1 LRNRPSPSVEKSA
14 APIPHSFQLNDF
26 SWLDLRE
33 FVLGRT
39 RSGYGCGGQWFGGGV
54 YLMRNKTTE
63 RWFDWGAEFSFSALL
78 LALLVVGLGLDYFF
92 RISAGGAAAMLGE
105 ASIFGLAALAILV
118 LAASLLNL
126 RSKLRALGK
135 EYGKIVAQSERDTLT
150 GILNREAFVSEAKR
164 ALDKYGKNRFFALFL
179 IDVDH
184 FKQVNDTHGHP
195 SRGPG
200 AQLRRRE
207 IASSF
212 SGARVGRLGGDE
224 FAVLIEHS
232 DPITAKWAHESCA
245 EFARGLAAQVN
256 IGAQR
261 LSVTASIGI
270 ALAPDHGKTWSSLVI
285 NADMALY
292 ASKKNGRAC
301 STLFEENM
309 LTDIRN
315 EKALVRELRAAILL
329 RHLRVAYQPIVDVD
343 GQLIGFEALLRWRH
357 ALRGVI
363 PPDVFI
369 PVAERALMIGEIGNY
384 VLRQVCEDLPR
395 LPDVKVSVNLSAN
408 QIAMPELKEK
418 MLAILAE
425 TGTDPRRIVLE
436 ITESASL
443 AANERIANQISALQ
457 DAGFRIALDDF
468 GMGYSEFNQLRALPY
483 DVIKIDKS
491 YICALGTDHVTDVF
505 VSAVVEIARRSGKNV
520 VAEGIETED
529 DLLRASAAGCD
540 RFQGYHFGKPV
551 FLESIARELLDYS
564 NKPVADGENAKVA

>member
-1 LRNRPSPSVEKSA
+1 MRTWTWGSPIVAGPVRTFRPGFPAKGSLFTGFCAGHIASGTHSA
-14 APIPHSFQLNDF
+14 AEL
-26 SWLDLRE
+26 
-33 FVLGRT
+33 
-39 RSGYGCGGQWFGGGV
+39 YMFGK
-54 YLMRNKTTE
+54 LQKR
-63 RWFDWGAEFSFSALL
+63 RFDWGTEVSFSA
-78 LALLVVGLGLDYFF
+78 
-92 RISAGGAAAMLGE
+92 I
-105 ASIFGLAALAILV
+105 IFGLFALVMVFEFFFRNADYTYEFFIQNLDAAIIGALSLVIICLAIAHVDLKGK
-118 LAASLLNL
+118 LRTLGRRYQSLL
-126 RSKLRALGK
+126 
-135 EYGKIVAQSERDTLT
+135 EQSERDVLT
-150 GILNREAFVSEAKR
+150 SVLNRETFVFEAKQ
-164 ALDKYGKNRFFALFL
+164 ALEKRGKNRFFALFL
-179 IDVDH
+179 VDVDH

-195 SRGPG
+195 AGDRVLVFV
-200 AQLRRRE
+200 AEKLR
-207 IASSF
+207 AHF
-212 SGARVGRLGGDE
+212 PGARVGRLGGDE
-224 FAVLIEHS
+224 FAVLFEHS
-232 DPITAKWAHESCA
+232 DPITAKWAHEVCSK
-245 EFARGLAAQVN
+245 FAAGLAGKVD

-261 LSVTASIGI
+261 ISVSASIGI
-270 ALAPDHGKTWSSLVI
+270 ALAPDHGKIWSSLVI

-292 ASKKNGRAC
+292 ASKKGGRDC

-315 EKALVRELRAAILL
+315 EKALVRELRAAMLL
-329 RHLRVAYQPIVDVD
+329 RHLRVAYQPIVDVN

-408 QIAMPELKEK
+408 QIAMPALQEK

>member
-1 LRNRPSPSVEKSA
+1 MSRKLQK
-14 APIPHSFQLNDF
+14 
-26 SWLDLRE
+26 
-33 FVLGRT
+33 
-39 RSGYGCGGQWFGGGV
+39 
-54 YLMRNKTTE
+54 
-63 RWFDWGAEFSFSALL
+63 RWFDWSTEVSFSAIVFGLF
-78 LALLVVGLGLDYFF
+78 ALVVVFEFFF
-92 RISAGGAAAMLGE
+92 RNADYTYEFFTKNFDAAIIGAL
-105 ASIFGLAALAILV
+105 SLVIICLAIAHVDLKGKIRT
-118 LAASLLNL
+118 LGRRYHSLL
-126 RSKLRALGK
+126 
-135 EYGKIVAQSERDTLT
+135 AQSERDVLT
-150 GILNREAFVSEAKR
+150 NVLNRETFVSEAKQALEAR
-164 ALDKYGKNRFFALFL
+164 AKSRFFALFL
-179 IDVDH
+179 VDVDH

-195 SRGPG
+195 SGDRVLIFV
-200 AQLRRRE
+200 AEKLR
-207 IASSF
+207 AHF
-212 SGARVGRLGGDE
+212 PNARVGRLGGDE

-232 DPITAKWAHESCA
+232 DPITAKWAHEACSK
-245 EFARGLAAQVN
+245 FAAGLAGKVD

-261 LSVTASIGI
+261 ISVSSSIGI

-292 ASKKNGRAC
+292 ASKKGGRAC

-315 EKALVRELRAAILL
+315 EKALVRELRAAMLL
-329 RHLRVAYQPIVDVD
+329 RHLRVAYQPIVDVN
-343 GQLIGFEALLRWRH
+343 GRLIGFEALLRWRH

-408 QIAMPELKEK
+408 QIAMPALQEK

-443 AANERIANQISALQ
+443 AANERIASQISALQ
-457 DAGFRIALDDF
+457 DAGFRIALDDI

-540 RFQGYHFGKPV
+540 RFQGYYFGKPV
-551 FLESIARELLDYS
+551 FLESIARERLDYS
-564 NKPVADGENAKVA
+564 NKPTADGENSKVA

>member
-1 LRNRPSPSVEKSA
+1 VRTFRPGFPAKGSLFTGFCAGHIASGTHSA
-14 APIPHSFQLNDF
+14 AEL
-26 SWLDLRE
+26 
-33 FVLGRT
+33 
-39 RSGYGCGGQWFGGGV
+39 YMFGK
-54 YLMRNKTTE
+54 LQKR
-63 RWFDWGAEFSFSALL
+63 RFDWGTEVSFSA
-78 LALLVVGLGLDYFF
+78 
-92 RISAGGAAAMLGE
+92 I
-105 ASIFGLAALAILV
+105 IFGLFALVMVFEFFFRNADYTYEFFIQNLDAAIIGALSLVIICLAIAHVDLKGK
-118 LAASLLNL
+118 LRTLGRRYQSLL
-126 RSKLRALGK
+126 
-135 EYGKIVAQSERDTLT
+135 EQSERDVLT
-150 GILNREAFVSEAKR
+150 NVLNRETFVFEAKQ
-164 ALDKYGKNRFFALFL
+164 ALEKRGKNRFFALFL
-179 IDVDH
+179 VDVDH

-195 SRGPG
+195 AGDRVLVFV
-200 AQLRRRE
+200 AEKLR
-207 IASSF
+207 AHF
-212 SGARVGRLGGDE
+212 PGARVGRLGGDE
-224 FAVLIEHS
+224 FAVLFEHS
-232 DPITAKWAHESCA
+232 DPITAKWAHEVCSK
-245 EFARGLAAQVN
+245 FAAGLAGKVD

-261 LSVTASIGI
+261 ISVSASIGI
-270 ALAPDHGKTWSSLVI
+270 ALAPDHGKIWSSLVI

-292 ASKKNGRAC
+292 ASKKGGRDC

-315 EKALVRELRAAILL
+315 EKALVRELRAAMLL
-329 RHLRVAYQPIVDVD
+329 RHLRVAYQPIVDVK

-408 QIAMPELKEK
+408 QIAMPALQEK

-443 AANERIANQISALQ
+443 AANERIAKQISALQ

-551 FLESIARELLDYS
+551 FLESIARERLDYS
-564 NKPVADGENAKVA
+564 NKPVADGENSKVA

>member
-1 LRNRPSPSVEKSA
+1 MRTWTWGSPIVAGPVRTFRPGFPAKGSLFTGFCAGHIASGTHSA
-14 APIPHSFQLNDF
+14 AEL
-26 SWLDLRE
+26 
-33 FVLGRT
+33 
-39 RSGYGCGGQWFGGGV
+39 YMFGK
-54 YLMRNKTTE
+54 LQKR
-63 RWFDWGAEFSFSALL
+63 RFDWGTEVSFSA
-78 LALLVVGLGLDYFF
+78 
-92 RISAGGAAAMLGE
+92 I
-105 ASIFGLAALAILV
+105 IFGLFALVMVFEFFFRNADYTYEFFIQNLDAAIIGALSLVIICLAIAHVDLKGK
-118 LAASLLNL
+118 LRTLGRRYQSLL
-126 RSKLRALGK
+126 
-135 EYGKIVAQSERDTLT
+135 EQSERDVLT
-150 GILNREAFVSEAKR
+150 NVLNRETFVFEAKQ
-164 ALDKYGKNRFFALFL
+164 ALEKRGKNRFFALFL
-179 IDVDH
+179 VDVDH

-195 SRGPG
+195 AGDRVLVFV
-200 AQLRRRE
+200 AEKLR
-207 IASSF
+207 AHF
-212 SGARVGRLGGDE
+212 PGARVGRLGGDE
-224 FAVLIEHS
+224 FAVLFEHS
-232 DPITAKWAHESCA
+232 DPITAKWAHEVCSK
-245 EFARGLAAQVN
+245 FAAGLAGKVD

-261 LSVTASIGI
+261 ISVSASIGI
-270 ALAPDHGKTWSSLVI
+270 ALAPDHGKIWSSLVI

-292 ASKKNGRAC
+292 ASKKGGRDC

-315 EKALVRELRAAILL
+315 EKALVRELRAAMLL
-329 RHLRVAYQPIVDVD
+329 RHLRVAYQPIVDVN

-408 QIAMPELKEK
+408 QIAMPALQEK

-520 VAEGIETED
+520 VAEGIETQD

-551 FLESIARELLDYS
+551 FLESIAPERLDYS
-564 NKPVADGENAKVA
+564 NKPVADGENSKVA

>member
-1 LRNRPSPSVEKSA
+1 MMRTWTWGSPIVAGPVRTFRPGFPAKGSLFTGFCAGHIASGTHSA
-14 APIPHSFQLNDF
+14 AEL
-26 SWLDLRE
+26 
-33 FVLGRT
+33 
-39 RSGYGCGGQWFGGGV
+39 YMFGK
-54 YLMRNKTTE
+54 LQKR
-63 RWFDWGAEFSFSALL
+63 RFDWGTEVSFSA
-78 LALLVVGLGLDYFF
+78 
-92 RISAGGAAAMLGE
+92 I
-105 ASIFGLAALAILV
+105 IFGLFALVMVFEFFFRNADYTYEFFIQNLDAAIIGALSLVIICLAIAHVDLKGK
-118 LAASLLNL
+118 LRTLGRRYQSLL
-126 RSKLRALGK
+126 
-135 EYGKIVAQSERDTLT
+135 EQSERDVLT
-150 GILNREAFVSEAKR
+150 NVLNRETFVFEAKQ
-164 ALDKYGKNRFFALFL
+164 ALEKRGKNRFFALFL
-179 IDVDH
+179 VDVDH

-195 SRGPG
+195 AGDRVLVFV
-200 AQLRRRE
+200 AEKLR
-207 IASSF
+207 AHF
-212 SGARVGRLGGDE
+212 PGARVGRLGGDE
-224 FAVLIEHS
+224 FAVLFEHS
-232 DPITAKWAHESCA
+232 DPITAKWAHEVCSK
-245 EFARGLAAQVN
+245 FAAGLAGKVD

-261 LSVTASIGI
+261 ISVSASIGI
-270 ALAPDHGKTWSSLVI
+270 ALAPDHGKIWSSLVI

-292 ASKKNGRAC
+292 ASKKGGRDC

-315 EKALVRELRAAILL
+315 EKALVRELRAAMLL
-329 RHLRVAYQPIVDVD
+329 RHLRVAYQPIVDVN

-408 QIAMPELKEK
+408 QIAMPALQEK

-551 FLESIARELLDYS
+551 FLESIAPERLDYS
-564 NKPVADGENAKVA
+564 NKPAADDENSKVA

>member
-1 LRNRPSPSVEKSA
+1 MRTWTWGSPIVAGPVRTFRPGFPAKGSLFTGFCAGHIASGTHSA
-14 APIPHSFQLNDF
+14 AEL
-26 SWLDLRE
+26 
-33 FVLGRT
+33 
-39 RSGYGCGGQWFGGGV
+39 YMFGK
-54 YLMRNKTTE
+54 LQKR
-63 RWFDWGAEFSFSALL
+63 RFDWGTEVSFSA
-78 LALLVVGLGLDYFF
+78 
-92 RISAGGAAAMLGE
+92 I
-105 ASIFGLAALAILV
+105 IFGLFALVMVFEFFFRNADYTYEFFIQNLDAAIIGALSLVIICLAIAHVDLKGK
-118 LAASLLNL
+118 LRTLGRRYQSLL
-126 RSKLRALGK
+126 
-135 EYGKIVAQSERDTLT
+135 EQSERDVLT
-150 GILNREAFVSEAKR
+150 SVLNRETFVFEAKQ
-164 ALDKYGKNRFFALFL
+164 ALEKRGKNRFFALFL
-179 IDVDH
+179 VDVDH

-195 SRGPG
+195 AGDRVLVFV
-200 AQLRRRE
+200 AEKLR
-207 IASSF
+207 AHF
-212 SGARVGRLGGDE
+212 PGARVGRLGGDE
-224 FAVLIEHS
+224 FAVLFEHS
-232 DPITAKWAHESCA
+232 DPITAKWAHEVCSK
-245 EFARGLAAQVN
+245 FAAGLAGKVD

-261 LSVTASIGI
+261 ISVSASIGI
-270 ALAPDHGKTWSSLVI
+270 ALAPDHGKIWSSLVI

-292 ASKKNGRAC
+292 ASKKGGRDC

-315 EKALVRELRAAILL
+315 EKALVRELRAAMLL
-329 RHLRVAYQPIVDVD
+329 RHLRVAYQPIVDVN

-408 QIAMPELKEK
+408 QIAMPTLQEK

>member
-1 LRNRPSPSVEKSA
+1 MRTWTWGSPIVAGPVRTFRPGFPAKGSLFTGFCAGHIASGTHSA
-14 APIPHSFQLNDF
+14 AEL
-26 SWLDLRE
+26 
-33 FVLGRT
+33 
-39 RSGYGCGGQWFGGGV
+39 YMFGK
-54 YLMRNKTTE
+54 LQKR
-63 RWFDWGAEFSFSALL
+63 RFDWGTEVSFSA
-78 LALLVVGLGLDYFF
+78 
-92 RISAGGAAAMLGE
+92 I
-105 ASIFGLAALAILV
+105 IFGLFALVMVFEFFFRNADYTYEFFIQNLDAAIIGALSLVIICLAIAHVDLKGK
-118 LAASLLNL
+118 LRTLGRRYQSLL
-126 RSKLRALGK
+126 
-135 EYGKIVAQSERDTLT
+135 EQSERDVLT
-150 GILNREAFVSEAKR
+150 NVLNRETFVFEAKQ
-164 ALDKYGKNRFFALFL
+164 ALEKRGKNRFFALFL
-179 IDVDH
+179 VDVDH

-195 SRGPG
+195 AGDRVLVFV
-200 AQLRRRE
+200 AEKLR
-207 IASSF
+207 AHF
-212 SGARVGRLGGDE
+212 PGARVGRLGGDE
-224 FAVLIEHS
+224 FAVLFEHS
-232 DPITAKWAHESCA
+232 DPITAKWAHEVCSK
-245 EFARGLAAQVN
+245 FAAGLAGKVD

-261 LSVTASIGI
+261 ISVSASIGI
-270 ALAPDHGKTWSSLVI
+270 ALAPDHGKIWSSLVI

-292 ASKKNGRAC
+292 ASKKGGRDC

-315 EKALVRELRAAILL
+315 EKALVRELRAAMLL
-329 RHLRVAYQPIVDVD
+329 RHLRVAYQPIVDVN

-384 VLRQVCEDLPR
+384 VLRQVCEDLPG

-408 QIAMPELKEK
+408 QIAMPALQEK

-540 RFQGYHFGKPV
+540 RFQGYYFGKPV
-551 FLESIARELLDYS
+551 FLESIAPERLDYS
-564 NKPVADGENAKVA
+564 NKPAADDENSKVA

>member
-1 LRNRPSPSVEKSA
+1 MRTWTWGSPIVAGPVRTFRPGFPAKGSLFTGFCAGHIASGTHSA
-14 APIPHSFQLNDF
+14 AEL
-26 SWLDLRE
+26 
-33 FVLGRT
+33 
-39 RSGYGCGGQWFGGGV
+39 YMFGK
-54 YLMRNKTTE
+54 LQKR
-63 RWFDWGAEFSFSALL
+63 RFDWGTEVSFSA
-78 LALLVVGLGLDYFF
+78 
-92 RISAGGAAAMLGE
+92 I
-105 ASIFGLAALAILV
+105 IFGLFALVMVFEFFFRNADYTYEFFIQNLDAAIIGALSLVIICLAIAHVDLKGK
-118 LAASLLNL
+118 LRTLGRRYQSLL
-126 RSKLRALGK
+126 
-135 EYGKIVAQSERDTLT
+135 EQSERDVLT
-150 GILNREAFVSEAKR
+150 NVLNRETFVFEAKQ
-164 ALDKYGKNRFFALFL
+164 ALEKRGKNRFFALFL
-179 IDVDH
+179 VDVDH

-195 SRGPG
+195 AGDRVLVFV
-200 AQLRRRE
+200 AEKLR
-207 IASSF
+207 AHF
-212 SGARVGRLGGDE
+212 PGARVGRLGGDE
-224 FAVLIEHS
+224 FAVLFEHS
-232 DPITAKWAHESCA
+232 DPITAKWAHEVCSK
-245 EFARGLAAQVN
+245 FAAGLAGKVD

-261 LSVTASIGI
+261 ISVSASIGI
-270 ALAPDHGKTWSSLVI
+270 ALAPDHGKIWSSLVI

-292 ASKKNGRAC
+292 ASKKGGRDC

-315 EKALVRELRAAILL
+315 EKALVRELRAAMLL
-329 RHLRVAYQPIVDVD
+329 RHLRVAYQPIVDVN

-408 QIAMPELKEK
+408 QIAMPALQEK

-551 FLESIARELLDYS
+551 FLESIAPERLDYS
-564 NKPVADGENAKVA
+564 NKPVADDENSKVA

>member
-1 LRNRPSPSVEKSA
+1 MRTWTWGSPIVAGPVRTFRPGFPAKGSLFTGFCAGHVASGTHSA
-14 APIPHSFQLNDF
+14 AEL
-26 SWLDLRE
+26 
-33 FVLGRT
+33 
-39 RSGYGCGGQWFGGGV
+39 YMFGK
-54 YLMRNKTTE
+54 LQKR
-63 RWFDWGAEFSFSALL
+63 RFDWGTEVSFSA
-78 LALLVVGLGLDYFF
+78 
-92 RISAGGAAAMLGE
+92 I
-105 ASIFGLAALAILV
+105 IFGLFALVMVFEFFFRNADYTYEFFIQNLDAAIIGALSLVIICLAIAHVDLKGK
-118 LAASLLNL
+118 LRTLGRRYQSLL
-126 RSKLRALGK
+126 
-135 EYGKIVAQSERDTLT
+135 EQSERDVLT
-150 GILNREAFVSEAKR
+150 NVLNRETFVFEAKQ
-164 ALDKYGKNRFFALFL
+164 ALEKRGKNRFFALFL
-179 IDVDH
+179 VDVDH

-195 SRGPG
+195 AGDRVLVFV
-200 AQLRRRE
+200 AEKLR
-207 IASSF
+207 AHF
-212 SGARVGRLGGDE
+212 PGARVGRLGGDE
-224 FAVLIEHS
+224 FAVLFEHS
-232 DPITAKWAHESCA
+232 DPITAKWAHEVCSK
-245 EFARGLAAQVN
+245 FAAGLAGKVD

-261 LSVTASIGI
+261 ISVSASIGI
-270 ALAPDHGKTWSSLVI
+270 ALAPDHGKIWSSLVI

-292 ASKKNGRAC
+292 ASKKGGRDC

-315 EKALVRELRAAILL
+315 EKALVRELRAAMLL
-329 RHLRVAYQPIVDVD
+329 RHLRVAYQPIVDVN

-408 QIAMPELKEK
+408 QIAMPALQEK

-520 VAEGIETED
+520 VAEGIETQD

-551 FLESIARELLDYS
+551 FLESIAPERLDYS
-564 NKPVADGENAKVA
+564 NKPVADGENSKVA